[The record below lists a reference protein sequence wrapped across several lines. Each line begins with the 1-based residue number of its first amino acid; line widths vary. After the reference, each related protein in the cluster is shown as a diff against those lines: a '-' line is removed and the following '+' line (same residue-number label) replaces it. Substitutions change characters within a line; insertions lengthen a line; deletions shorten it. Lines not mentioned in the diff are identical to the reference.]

1 MYRTQDQQIKI
12 IAKRIF
18 LTVMYCF
25 YIFFNLMMKGDYM
38 TTTIIGIC
46 LENRIETSVD
56 FQRLIT
62 KFGCEIRT
70 RIGLHPSISEV
81 CLNRGIVLLEVN
93 GDAKL
98 LKEELS
104 KEWKFQTMEF
114 EL

>member
-1 MYRTQDQQIKI
+1 
-12 IAKRIF
+12 
-18 LTVMYCF
+18 
-25 YIFFNLMMKGDYM
+25 MMKGDYM